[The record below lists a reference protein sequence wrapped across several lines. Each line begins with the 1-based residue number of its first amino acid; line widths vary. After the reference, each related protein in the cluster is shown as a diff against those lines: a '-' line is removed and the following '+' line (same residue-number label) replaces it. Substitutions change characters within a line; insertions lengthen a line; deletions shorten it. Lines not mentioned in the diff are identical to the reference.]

1 MRIPRPIARWLLGW
15 LMMTA
20 TVAVGAQPQR
30 PLNAVAPEEIPA
42 AAANAVTFTPPDW
55 NTVPDTP
62 LGDMIRIGR
71 DVFVDTQR
79 YAKPYVGNKLNCVN
93 CHLDGGRLANSA
105 PLWAA
110 YVAYPAFRSKNNQ
123 VNTFEQR
130 LEGCFR
136 FSMNGKM
143 PPADSLVVV
152 SLVSYAFWLAT
163 GAPVGAQLAGRGF
176 PAVPQPA
183 LTPSVTRGADVYQA
197 HCAACHQADGAGLR
211 ADGKYTFPPVW
222 GRDSYNKGAG
232 MHRMHTAAAF
242 IKANMPLGQ
251 GGTLTDQQA
260 WDVAAYIDS
269 KPRPPDPRTR
279 TRAPK

>member
-1 MRIPRPIARWLLGW
+1 
-15 LMMTA
+15 MTA
-20 TVAVGAQPQR
+20 TFAVSAQPQR
-30 PLNAVAPEEIPA
+30 PLSVVAPEEIPA
-42 AAANAVTFTPPDW
+42 PRASAVAFTPPEFS
-55 NTVPDTP
+55 TIPDTP

-79 YAKPYVGNKLNCVN
+79 YAKAFVGNKLNCVN
-93 CHLDGGRLANSA
+93 CHLDDGRQANAA

-123 VNTFEQR
+123 INTFEQR

-136 FSMNGKM
+136 FSMNGTM

-163 GAPVGAQLAGRGF
+163 GAPVGAHLAGRGY
-176 PAVPQPA
+176 PEVPQPA
-183 LTPSVTRGADVYQA
+183 LTPSAARGTEVYTTK
-197 HCAACHQADGAGLR
+197 CAACHQANGAGLKV
-211 ADGKYTFPPVW
+211 DGKYTFPPVW
-222 GRDSYNKGAG
+222 GRESYNKGAG

-242 IKANMPLGQ
+242 IKANMPMGQ
-251 GGTLTDQQA
+251 GGTLTDQEA

-269 KPRPPDPRTR
+269 KPRPPDPRTLR
-279 TRAPK
+279 RAQK

>member
-1 MRIPRPIARWLLGW
+1 M
-15 LMMTA
+15 
-20 TVAVGAQPQR
+20 
-30 PLNAVAPEEIPA
+30 APEEIPA
-42 AAANAVTFTPPDW
+42 PGANAVAFTPPELS
-55 NTVPDTP
+55 TIPDTP

-79 YAKPYVGNKLNCVN
+79 YAKPFVGNKLNCVN
-93 CHLDGGRLANSA
+93 CHLDSGRHANSA

-110 YVAYPAFRSKNNQ
+110 YVAYPAFRSKNDQ
-123 VNTFEQR
+123 INTFEQR

-136 FSMNGKM
+136 FSMNGRM
-143 PPADSLVVV
+143 PPSDHLVVV
-152 SLVSYAFWLAT
+152 SLVTYAFWLAT

-176 PAVPQPA
+176 PEVPQPA
-183 LTPSVTRGADVYQA
+183 LAPSVARGADVYQA
-197 HCAACHQADGAGLR
+197 HCAVCHHASGAGMQQ
-211 ADGKYTFPPVW
+211 DGNYLFPPVW

-232 MHRMHTAAAF
+232 MHRMNTAAAF

-269 KPRPPDPRTR
+269 KPRPPDPRKL
-279 TRAPK
+279 AASAGK

>member
-1 MRIPRPIARWLLGW
+1 MNALRPVAHRPLISLIV
-15 LMMTA
+15 MA
-20 TVAVGAQPQR
+20 TFAVSAQPQR
-30 PLNAVAPEEIPA
+30 PLSVVAPEEIPA
-42 AAANAVTFTPPDW
+42 PGTKAVAFTPPAL
-55 NTVPDTP
+55 NTIPDTP
-62 LGDMIRIGR
+62 LGDMIRIGH

-93 CHLDGGRLANSA
+93 CHLDAGRQAHSA

-110 YVAYPAFRSKNNQ
+110 YVAYPAFRSKNSQ
-123 VNTFEQR
+123 INTFEQR

-136 FSMNGKM
+136 FSMDGTM

-152 SLVSYAFWLAT
+152 SLVTYAFWLAS

-176 PAVPQPA
+176 PEVPQPA
-183 LTPSVTRGADVYQA
+183 LAPSATRGADVYQM
-197 HCAACHQADGAGLR
+197 HCAVCHHANGGGLKV
-211 ADGKYTFPPVW
+211 DGKYTFPPVW
-222 GRDSYNKGAG
+222 GRESYNKGAG

-242 IKANMPLGQ
+242 IKAHMPLGQ

-260 WDVAAYIDS
+260 WDVAAYIDT

-279 TRAPK
+279 SRGPK